1 MAIFIYIMHSR
12 FKKKFILYK
21 VYNMNQWFNFDLGIY
36 NLFTSK
42 RNYKSIINS
51 LNKDEYTLSEYSEI
65 SQICSNKINDI
76 KENLLKKKFIKL
88 NESSFNSN
96 ELENV
101 ILFIKSMDDI
111 SIDVKYYENTIAF
124 SIEFE
129 YNNHT
134 IEFRYKI
141 SDKDNTI
148 VSFDK
153 KIFLIN
159 NNTEVCYNLFGD
171 NIYNDFIKYTM
182 INFDIKKFLNNIF
195 KIFKT
200 NKPLVW

>member
-1 MAIFIYIMHSR
+1 
-12 FKKKFILYK
+12 
-21 VYNMNQWFNFDLGIY
+21 MNQWFNFDLGIY

-51 LNKDEYTLSEYSEI
+51 LNKDEYTLSEYNEI
-65 SQICSNKINDI
+65 SQICSYKINDI
-76 KENLLKKKFIKL
+76 KENLLKKRFIKL
-88 NESSFNSN
+88 NEASFNSN

-111 SIDVKYYENTIAF
+111 SIDVKYYENTISF

-148 VSFDK
+148 VSFEK

>member
-1 MAIFIYIMHSR
+1 
-12 FKKKFILYK
+12 
-21 VYNMNQWFNFDLGIY
+21 MNQWFNFDLGIY
-36 NLFTSK
+36 DLFTSK

-51 LNKDEYTLSEYSEI
+51 LNKDEYTLSEYNEI

-76 KENLLKKKFIKL
+76 KENLLKKRFIKL

-141 SDKDNTI
+141 SDKDITVI
-148 VSFDK
+148 SFDK

-159 NNTEVCYNLFGD
+159 NNTQVCYNLFGD
-171 NIYNDFIKYTM
+171 NMYNDFIKYTM
-182 INFDIKKFLNNIF
+182 INFDIIKLLNNIF